1 MAASFEEW
9 KKKQAASKAPAN
21 TSTKTASTD
30 SGFEAWKKK
39 QSGVAPIEAKKPV
52 SDTSLVGMM
61 NKRKTIE
68 AAPLGPAVPESLK
81 KTEVK
86 APVEPAKKT
95 ITQRIGDTVKK
106 GLGMLGSVNLPSA
119 IAGQASKMAATAA
132 VKDPKVT
139 AEKVGNVALRT
150 GTALASSTVSGL
162 RFAQEKIQ
170 NDPTIFQDPV
180 TKFIRKTVGGG
191 AVDKKLTQLSQWAA
205 QYDPTGPM
213 LKKADESL
221 QEYSKRISPIT
232 EAYDRAPLK
241 EKLTTRLGETLYN
254 YLPETAGAMI
264 PYLAQ
269 PEVGALMM
277 FGDTTN
283 RIKQDAIANGVD
295 PKTAE
300 QTAVR
305 ASAAIAV
312 LDRLGVGKLAPGAK
326 GKITQSLI
334 KNTGKLWSVIKEP
347 FTEAAQEKIQI
358 MAERTFKDVGLSE
371 EQQRL
376 AMSGFLGIF
385 FDQGMRGA
393 GLAKS
398 SLETRQM
405 PENFDKVDSN
415 TQTEF
420 MSAVSAVQ
428 KEQALGEVSPQTM
441 ARFEAVA
448 NQVDETIVAAKT
460 DEVRA
465 KVINK
470 AINSPISEDTA
481 ALTEEIG
488 QDPDM
493 RLAF

>member
-221 QEYSKRISPIT
+221 QEY
-232 EAYDRAPLK
+232 
-241 EKLTTRLGETLYN
+241 
-254 YLPETAGAMI
+254 
-264 PYLAQ
+264 
-269 PEVGALMM
+269 
-277 FGDTTN
+277 
-283 RIKQDAIANGVD
+283 
-295 PKTAE
+295 
-300 QTAVR
+300 
-305 ASAAIAV
+305 
-312 LDRLGVGKLAPGAK
+312 
-326 GKITQSLI
+326 
-334 KNTGKLWSVIKEP
+334 
-347 FTEAAQEKIQI
+347 
-358 MAERTFKDVGLSE
+358 
-371 EQQRL
+371 
-376 AMSGFLGIF
+376 
-385 FDQGMRGA
+385 
-393 GLAKS
+393 
-398 SLETRQM
+398 
-405 PENFDKVDSN
+405 
-415 TQTEF
+415 
-420 MSAVSAVQ
+420 
-428 KEQALGEVSPQTM
+428 
-441 ARFEAVA
+441 
-448 NQVDETIVAAKT
+448 
-460 DEVRA
+460 
-465 KVINK
+465 
-470 AINSPISEDTA
+470 
-481 ALTEEIG
+481 
-488 QDPDM
+488 
-493 RLAF
+493 

>member
-1 MAASFEEW
+1 M
-9 KKKQAASKAPAN
+9 
-21 TSTKTASTD
+21 
-30 SGFEAWKKK
+30 
-39 QSGVAPIEAKKPV
+39 
-52 SDTSLVGMM
+52 
-61 NKRKTIE
+61 
-68 AAPLGPAVPESLK
+68 
-81 KTEVK
+81 
-86 APVEPAKKT
+86 
-95 ITQRIGDTVKK
+95 
-106 GLGMLGSVNLPSA
+106 
-119 IAGQASKMAATAA
+119 
-132 VKDPKVT
+132 
-139 AEKVGNVALRT
+139 
-150 GTALASSTVSGL
+150 
-162 RFAQEKIQ
+162 
-170 NDPTIFQDPV
+170 
-180 TKFIRKTVGGG
+180 
-191 AVDKKLTQLSQWAA
+191 
-205 QYDPTGPM
+205 
-213 LKKADESL
+213 
-221 QEYSKRISPIT
+221 
-232 EAYDRAPLK
+232 K

-493 RLAF
+493 RLAFEQSMVDLNDANDPVLEETTQKQGLVFQRISEPADPILKGFENLPAFYDPSSGRIVFNEAVIAKTLKHLADGKVIVVGDGKLTNSFIMKEGESLADLKTRYESELIKHEMAHVKTITQEDINLFEKLQAEGKIAEANRLRINLEERANKYTVLNAKKELDSETAD